1 MHDRPQPQ
9 PHFDDSYPDDVDR
22 LFARL
27 ERALV
32 PEELTDRV
40 LSSTVA
46 RATPRVAWPWML
58 ACLAA
63 AAVLMLAG
71 YQLGASL
78 AAGDG
83 IELVGAV
90 FGDLVLLTT
99 APGDVLAALNEVV
112 PWTLLTTAGLSAA
125 LLILAA
131 GNIVSVSRASGSLRT
146 RNVT

>member
-1 MHDRPQPQ
+1 MQDRPQPQ
-9 PHFDDSYPDDVDR
+9 PHFEDPTPDDVDR

-32 PEELTDRV
+32 PEEFTDRV

-46 RATPRVAWPWML
+46 RASTPRVAWPWML
-58 ACLAA
+58 ACLVAMG
-63 AAVLMLAG
+63 VLMLAG

-78 AAGDG
+78 AASDG
-83 IELVGAV
+83 LELVGAV
-90 FGDLVLLTT
+90 FGDLGLLAT

-112 PWTLLTTAGLSAA
+112 PWTLLALAGLSAA

-131 GNIVSVSRASGSLRT
+131 GNIVSRPAQSLRARKAT
-146 RNVT
+146 